1 MHSVL
6 WASIL
11 ASAGVAIVTTLLV
24 EYLAKPGL
32 EARKERILEDRRQ
45 QRTALNNMKQSL
57 YLATRLVLYEE
68 GVNDGSIPPEQF
80 QKAVAEFAESAITPY
95 GIIDP
100 PGKVS
105 QEWTDML
112 FAIHRYAVTS
122 EGRRTKEVKE
132 KFPLAFVR
140 LEFFYSYF
148 STAKW
153 HLWRRR
159 KLIKRIKLFP
169 PSSSFKARASEESA
183 SLPD

>member
-80 QKAVAEFAESAITPY
+80 QKAVAEFAEKRNYAIWNY
-95 GIIDP
+95 
-100 PGKVS
+100 
-105 QEWTDML
+105 
-112 FAIHRYAVTS
+112 
-122 EGRRTKEVKE
+122 
-132 KFPLAFVR
+132 
-140 LEFFYSYF
+140 
-148 STAKW
+148 
-153 HLWRRR
+153 
-159 KLIKRIKLFP
+159 
-169 PSSSFKARASEESA
+169 
-183 SLPD
+183 